1 MDYILHIA
9 ILITIFSILS
19 MSLNYVA
26 GYTGILSLSHA
37 TFYGI
42 GAYTTAILTTQHG
55 FSFVPSVLVG
65 MLLTG
70 LIAYLASFPILKLK
84 EDALV
89 LVSFGFSVIMFNVM
103 LNWTNLTKGP
113 LGIKGIMAPDILG
126 LNFFSKP
133 LFFALVLLVAMFT
146 YFFFRRITSSPYVII
161 MKGIRENQTV
171 AAVNGHNVLRYQRSV
186 FVVGAVFAA
195 IAGSFTATFL
205 SFIEPKLFELMPS
218 MLILIMVILGGMASL
233 KGSVLGAF
241 LLILLPEVLRFVGL
255 PPSILAEVQQMI
267 YGLVLILV
275 MYLRPQGLLGEYRI

>member
-1 MDYILHIA
+1 MDYFLHLA
-9 ILITIFSILS
+9 IVVTIFSILA

-26 GYTGILSLSHA
+26 GFTGILSLSHA

-42 GAYTTAILTTQHG
+42 GAYATAILTTQYG
-55 FSFVPSVLVG
+55 FSFVPSVVIG
-65 MLLTG
+65 MVLTAI
-70 LIAYLASFPILKLK
+70 IAYAASFPILKLK
-84 EDALV
+84 EDSLV
-89 LVSFGFSVIMFNVM
+89 LVSFGFSIIMFNVM
-103 LNWTNLTKGP
+103 LNWTSLTKGP
-113 LGIKGIMAPDILG
+113 LGIKGIMAPEILG
-126 LNFFSKP
+126 VNFFSKP
-133 LFFALVLLVAMFT
+133 YFFALVLAVAIIT
-146 YFFFRRITSSPYVII
+146 YFFFKRITSSPYGII

-205 SFIEPKLFELMPS
+205 AFIEPKLFELMPS
-218 MLILIMVILGGMASL
+218 MLILIMIILGGMASL

-241 LLILLPEVLRFVGL
+241 ILILVPEALRFLGL

-275 MYLRPQGLLGEYRI
+275 MYLRPQGLMGEYKI

>member
-26 GYTGILSLSHA
+26 GYMGILSLSHA

-42 GAYTTAILTTQHG
+42 GAYSTAILTTQHG

-65 MLLTG
+65 MLLTA

-84 EDALV
+84 EDSLV

-133 LFFALVLLVAMFT
+133 LFFALVLLVAVIT

-161 MKGIRENQTV
+161 MKGIRENQMV

-186 FVVGAVFAA
+186 FVVGAIFAA

-205 SFIEPKLFELMPS
+205 TFIEPKLFELMPS

-233 KGSVLGAF
+233 RGSILGAF
-241 LLILLPEVLRFVGL
+241 LLILLPEVLRFMGL
-255 PPSILAEVQQMI
+255 SSSILAEVQQMV

-275 MYLRPQGLLGEYRI
+275 MYLRPQGLLGEYKI